1 MEKLIIVAGSPNT
14 GKTITTNLVIC
25 KLLERGYT
33 PAVHSIDDDKF
44 LKRLSSGE
52 KDKLKIGGV
61 VILEKNGKKI
71 VVISFGDIVADIDE
85 VIKEIDFS
93 DIYCLV
99 CCSHATRGKK
109 VFDYFHNFIKKVYI
123 DNVDI
128 LPIYKNLICGHGRD
142 YKENEQLSRIIVEWI
157 D

>member
-33 PAVHSIDDDKF
+33 PAVHSIDGDNF
-44 LKRLSSGE
+44 LKKLSSRE

-71 VVISFGDIVADIDE
+71 VVISFGDVVADIDV
-85 VIKEIDFS
+85 VIKEIHFS

-142 YKENEQLSRIIVEWI
+142 DKENEQLSRIIVEWI